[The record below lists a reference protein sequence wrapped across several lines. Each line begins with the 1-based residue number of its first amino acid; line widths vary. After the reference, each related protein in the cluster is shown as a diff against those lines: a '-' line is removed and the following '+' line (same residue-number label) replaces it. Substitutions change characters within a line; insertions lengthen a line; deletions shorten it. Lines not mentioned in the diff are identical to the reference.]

1 MKVIEA
7 GWGQRHGFSGRSAL
21 SILSLGTKKDIPA
34 EFLFIYAPRNDT
46 EIATFMQIVE
56 AGIKYTTGRED
67 VR

>member
-34 EFLFIYAPRNDT
+34 EFLMIYAPRNDA

>member
-7 GWGQRHGFSGRSAL
+7 GWGQRHGFSGKRAL
-21 SILSLGTKKDIPA
+21 SLLSFGTMYDLPA
-34 EFLFIYAPRNDT
+34 EFLLIYAPRNDA

>member
-1 MKVIEA
+1 L
-7 GWGQRHGFSGRSAL
+7 L
-21 SILSLGTKKDIPA
+21 SFGTKNDIPA
-34 EFLFIYAPRNDT
+34 EFLMIYAPRNDT